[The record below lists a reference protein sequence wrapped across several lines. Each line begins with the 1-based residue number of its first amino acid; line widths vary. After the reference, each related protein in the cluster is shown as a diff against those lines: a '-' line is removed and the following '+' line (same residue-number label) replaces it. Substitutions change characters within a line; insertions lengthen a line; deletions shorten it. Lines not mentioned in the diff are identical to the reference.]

1 MPEITSPIPVTTG
14 VRHSERARWL
24 VFAVIVA
31 ADLLDM
37 IDSTVTTIAAPTIVR
52 DLGGSDALVPWL
64 GLSYALALGSLLVV
78 GGRLGDRFGQRRT
91 FLIGL
96 IGFTAAS
103 LLCGI
108 AWTPAALVV
117 FRLVQGAFG
126 ALLIPQGFSI
136 LLRTFPRDQLGR
148 VFGLFGPLL
157 AIGAIG
163 GPVLAG
169 LLIHADLAG
178 TGWRSIF
185 LINGLIGTALL
196 ITGPRVL
203 PRNTPDA
210 TVRVIDPPRPRPS
223 SSSACAPS
231 GRADRRLRLPDW
243 GPVPLICPGRGERR
257 PGRVVRRAATP
268 VPHAA
273 AHAEPVPYPQL
284 RRWDHRRHRLLRRGY
299 RRAEV
304 VSLHLQQGAGLT
316 PFQAA
321 GIMAPLSLGI
331 ILTSFRVRDQV
342 QRLGRR
348 LVLAGTTITLL
359 GVLGRLAV
367 VLAAPG
373 LPVLLAIP
381 LFITGL
387 GMGCCFGSLFS
398 TALGDVG
405 EHEAGS
411 ASGTLNALQQIAN
424 ATGAALVSTLFV
436 ALAATSTDT
445 TAVTVSLLVVAVI
458 LAVAAAITPM
468 LPRHAA
474 AEPLRDAT
482 PERPQTTVC
491 ALDHK
496 RRRRNRSMHHFREDD
511 SLEVAGGVHGRAGRD
526 DLVSM
531 AGG

>member
-1 MPEITSPIPVTTG
+1 MIPVRCSAPFVSMSGFPASTAAGWRSSFLRKACCVMPENTSPIPVTTG
-14 VRHSERARWL
+14 VRHSERIRWL

-31 ADLLDM
+31 ADLLDL

-148 VFGLFGPLL
+148 VFGLFGPIL

-169 LLIHADLAG
+169 LLIQADLAG

-185 LINGLIGTALL
+185 LINGIIGTALL

-203 PRNTPDA
+203 PGNAPDV
-210 TVRVIDPPRPRPS
+210 TVRIDPLGS
-223 SSSACAPS
+223 TVIMLGLLAVM
-231 GRADRRLRLPDW
+231 GGLIVGGDTGW
-243 GPVPLICPGRGERR
+243 GPAPVTALVAGVFLIGWFVVLQRRSRTPLLTPSLFRIRSFVAGITVGT
-257 PGRVVRRAATP
+257 VYFAA
-268 VPHAA
+268 VAG
-273 AHAEPVPYPQL
+273 
-284 RRWDHRRHRLLRRGY
+284 LLY
-299 RRAEV
+299 V

-321 GIMAPLSLGI
+321 GIMAPLSVGI
-331 ILTSFRVRDQV
+331 ILTSFRVRDHV
-342 QRLGRR
+342 QRHGRR

-359 GVLGRLAV
+359 GVLGLLAV
-367 VLAAPG
+367 ILTTPG

-398 TALGDVG
+398 TALGDVS

-436 ALAATSTDT
+436 TLVAAKTDT
-445 TAVTVSLLVVAVI
+445 AAVTVSLLVVAVI

-474 AEPLRDAT
+474 A
-482 PERPQTTVC
+482 
-491 ALDHK
+491 DH
-496 RRRRNRSMHHFREDD
+496 H
-511 SLEVAGGVHGRAGRD
+511 
-526 DLVSM
+526 
-531 AGG
+531 